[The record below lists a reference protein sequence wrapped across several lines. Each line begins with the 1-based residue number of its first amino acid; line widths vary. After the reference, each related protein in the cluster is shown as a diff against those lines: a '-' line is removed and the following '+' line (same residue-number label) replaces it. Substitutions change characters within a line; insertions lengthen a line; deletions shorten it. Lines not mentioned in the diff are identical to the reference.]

1 MWWLI
6 NALLSNGAF
15 AAQDLIAYDL
25 TGSKTFNSLSVGT
38 IMHLWVAVGGPLI
51 DHGYRFLT
59 KSKETPLVNSAWKSA
74 ESAGMLLPIYA
85 LCLYFANGLLYKAYA
100 VGAREGD
107 INPGIAASLSN
118 ISLVISSVLPVLFYG
133 SQLAFHNIIGIIIY
147 LIGAY
152 FLTKQ
157 NSDDTKKTVKPTDD
171 TDVSGDQWWEWLAFA
186 LGSGFLYGIGAFLGY
201 VITKR
206 RRTSVGGT
214 FSQSYALYLSQ
225 ALIGILISILIAV
238 EPSIARKGMFKS
250 YNADLYRIME
260 TPSFALITMIGG
272 LSGAAGITALFNSY
286 ATAPNPG
293 FSDAVSNLYTAT
305 VAIASWVLFG
315 ASIGKSQIMG
325 LVLSGLSIVLLST

>member
-1 MWWLI
+1 MWWLL
-6 NALLSNGAF
+6 NALLSNAAF

-25 TGSKTFNSLSVGT
+25 TGSKTFNSLSIGT
-38 IMHLWVAVGGPLI
+38 MMHLWVAIGGPLI
-51 DHGYRFLT
+51 DHCYRFFT
-59 KSKETPLVNSAWKSA
+59 KSTAAPLIYGAWGSAI
-74 ESAGMLLPIYA
+74 SAGVLLPMYA

-100 VGAREGD
+100 VGEREGD

-133 SQLAFHNIIGIIIY
+133 SQLALHNVLGIIIY

-152 FLTKQ
+152 FLTKREV
-157 NSDDTKKTVKPTDD
+157 KTAKTAKPTDD
-171 TDVSGDQWWEWLAFA
+171 RDVSGKQWWEWLAFA
-186 LGSGFLYGIGAFLGY
+186 LGSGLLYGIGAFLGY

-225 ALIGILISILIAV
+225 ALIGIMISILVAV
-238 EPSIARKGMFKS
+238 KPSIAREGMLQS
-250 YNADLYRIME
+250 YNADLYRIMDS
-260 TPSFALITMIGG
+260 PSFAFITMIGG

-286 ATAPNPG
+286 TTAPNPG

-305 VAIASWVLFG
+305 VAIASWLLFG